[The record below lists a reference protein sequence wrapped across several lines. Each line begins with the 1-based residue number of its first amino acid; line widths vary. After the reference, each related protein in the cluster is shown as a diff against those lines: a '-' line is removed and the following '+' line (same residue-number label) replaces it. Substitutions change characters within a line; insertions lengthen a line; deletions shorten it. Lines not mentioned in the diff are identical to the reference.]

1 MRKFKSGATRS
12 SSDGKFDFVGFRHPL
27 VEKSFGKYMNKHRIQ
42 EDGNLRPANNWWGG
56 WDKSVSIQ
64 SLVRHCEDLQ
74 AIYAGYDVWKVRD
87 KNGEETRY
95 LKLGTVFNLEKG
107 QTCEGVSEEDC
118 LNAIKFNCNAYLL
131 NILTQHL
138 N

>member
-1 MRKFKSGATRS
+1 MRLFKSGATRS
-12 SSDGKFDFVGFRHPL
+12 NSEGKISYYGFRHPS
-27 VEKSFGKYMNKHRIQ
+27 VELSFGKYMLRHQIQ
-42 EDGNLRPANNWWGG
+42 EDGKKREPNNWWKG

-74 AIYAGYDVWKVRD
+74 AIYAGYDVWKIRD

-95 LKLGTVFNLEKG
+95 TKIGNVFNLEKG
-107 QTCEGVSEEDC
+107 QICEMVTEEDC

-131 NILTQHL
+131 NIL
-138 N
+138 

>member
-1 MRKFKSGATRS
+1 MRTFNKNNDANRSDAT
-12 SSDGKFDFVGFRHPL
+12 GKFEFVGFRHPL
-27 VEKSFGKYMNKHRIQ
+27 VENSFGKYMNKHRIQ
-42 EDGNLRPANNWWGG
+42 EDGKLRKSNNWWGG

-74 AIYAGYDVWKVRD
+74 AIYAGYDVCKIRD

-95 LKLGTVFNLEKG
+95 TKMGTVFNLEEG
-107 QTCEGVSEEDC
+107 QICEMVTEEDC

-131 NILTQHL
+131 NIL
-138 N
+138 